1 MNKLLFAYLIG
12 FMMAHFAQ
20 AQISLKGHVY
30 DQINRSPLAGAHII
44 SSGDAS
50 ISNEAG
56 AFKISVDS
64 FPATLTVSYIGYL
77 TESISINA
85 NAPIQ
90 ILLAP
95 QSTELSQVVVSS
107 GLTTDKIIN
116 MSASI
121 ALINPQQLQRDQ
133 PFSLTNAFNRVPGV
147 FMHSGTLNTNR
158 ITIRGMGS
166 RSLFATD
173 KIKAYYDQIPLT
185 DGSGNS
191 TLEDLDQ
198 SLISQIEIIKGPNS
212 SMFGAGLGGVIQIR
226 SAQPDFNHTSLS
238 TGWTVGSYGTSRLLG
253 QFSHSSDKLEF
264 NLIYNNTAS
273 DGYRANNRFKKWQTG
288 MTGRYYFK
296 EDNYLSFI
304 GVFTDLHSQIPSS
317 LGLDAF
323 NNTPKSAA
331 TNWQEAKGYEDYQRS
346 YGGVGYHYRLKQLSL
361 SHSVNIQYKDAYEP
375 GPRPVNII
383 GDKIFGIGTRNVA
396 NYSAGKWRLS
406 GGLEWFQ
413 DKHELIEY
421 NNLHSPTSNGS
432 VQGEM
437 LDHLKENRSYTNLF
451 SEISFSPTDRLK
463 IVGGLNFNQT
473 HYDLKDRFV
482 SEGIDITGNY
492 SFNAIWSPRFGSV
505 FHVNENMHLFTNIS
519 HGFSPPN
526 LEQTLYPDG
535 QINSDIQ
542 PETGWNFEA
551 GLRGE
556 EIGWHYDV
564 AVYFMDIKNLL
575 VNQRTIEDVYIG
587 VNAGRNHHY
596 GAEVN
601 LVYKKE
607 FTSGAVFQIFNN
619 LTLSHFRFKKFV
631 DEEMVYSGNKLTGVP
646 AINLASGIEWLNATG
661 FYGNINGQFTGK
673 MPITDDNI
681 LFSKSYLLL
690 RSKAGYRLQINKFML
705 DFNAG
710 IDNLTNKHYAAM
722 LLINSGTGRYYY
734 PGLPRN
740 FYSGLLLTYNIR

>member
-1 MNKLLFAYLIG
+1 
-12 FMMAHFAQ
+12 
-20 AQISLKGHVY
+20 
-30 DQINRSPLAGAHII
+30 
-44 SSGDAS
+44 
-50 ISNEAG
+50 
-56 AFKISVDS
+56 
-64 FPATLTVSYIGYL
+64 
-77 TESISINA
+77 
-85 NAPIQ
+85 
-90 ILLAP
+90 
-95 QSTELSQVVVSS
+95 
-107 GLTTDKIIN
+107 
-116 MSASI
+116 
-121 ALINPQQLQRDQ
+121 
-133 PFSLTNAFNRVPGV
+133 
-147 FMHSGTLNTNR
+147 
-158 ITIRGMGS
+158 
-166 RSLFATD
+166 
-173 KIKAYYDQIPLT
+173 
-185 DGSGNS
+185 
-191 TLEDLDQ
+191 
-198 SLISQIEIIKGPNS
+198 
-212 SMFGAGLGGVIQIR
+212 
-226 SAQPDFNHTSLS
+226 
-238 TGWTVGSYGTSRLLG
+238 
-253 QFSHSSDKLEF
+253 
-264 NLIYNNTAS
+264 
-273 DGYRANNRFKKWQTG
+273 
-288 MTGRYYFK
+288 
-296 EDNYLSFI
+296 
-304 GVFTDLHSQIPSS
+304 
-317 LGLDAF
+317 
-323 NNTPKSAA
+323 
-331 TNWQEAKGYEDYQRS
+331 
-346 YGGVGYHYRLKQLSL
+346 
-361 SHSVNIQYKDAYEP
+361 
-375 GPRPVNII
+375 
-383 GDKIFGIGTRNVA
+383 
-396 NYSAGKWRLS
+396 
-406 GGLEWFQ
+406 
-413 DKHELIEY
+413 
-421 NNLHSPTSNGS
+421 
-432 VQGEM
+432 
-437 LDHLKENRSYTNLF
+437 
-451 SEISFSPTDRLK
+451 
-463 IVGGLNFNQT
+463 
-473 HYDLKDRFV
+473 
-482 SEGIDITGNY
+482 
-492 SFNAIWSPRFGSV
+492 
-505 FHVNENMHLFTNIS
+505 MHLFTNIS